1 MGLPSFPWEKFRNA
15 QAIVFFGRALGAA
28 RSGDLDAARAAVGR
42 LETIRD
48 ELAGKGDKYWSG
60 QVEIQRLEAA
70 SWIAR
75 AGKNDDEAVRLARRA
90 ADLEASTD
98 KHAVTPGSIVPAREL
113 LGDLLLDLRQPGP
126 ALEEYE
132 ASLAVA
138 PNRLHG
144 VAGAARAA
152 RASGNREK
160 AKTYSA
166 QLLALT
172 SRSDPDRTDVIEARK
187 SAELDK

>member
-1 MGLPSFPWEKFRNA
+1 M
-15 QAIVFFGRALGAA
+15 VFGRALGAA
-28 RSGDLDAARAAVGR
+28 RSGDLDAARAEIGR

-48 ELAGKGDKYWSG
+48 ELDRKGDKYWAG

-75 AGKNDDEAVRLARRA
+75 AEKKNEEAIRLARSA
-90 ADLEASTD
+90 AQLEGATD
-98 KHAVTPGSIVPAREL
+98 KHAVTPGSVIPAREL
-113 LGDLLLDLRQPGP
+113 LGDLLLDLKQPAP

-144 VAGAARAA
+144 LAGAARAA
-152 RASGNREK
+152 RASGNRDK
-160 AKTYSA
+160 AQTYSA
-166 QLLALT
+166 KLLALVGNAD
-172 SRSDPDRTDVIEARK
+172 SDRADVIEARR
-187 SAELDK
+187 SAAPDK